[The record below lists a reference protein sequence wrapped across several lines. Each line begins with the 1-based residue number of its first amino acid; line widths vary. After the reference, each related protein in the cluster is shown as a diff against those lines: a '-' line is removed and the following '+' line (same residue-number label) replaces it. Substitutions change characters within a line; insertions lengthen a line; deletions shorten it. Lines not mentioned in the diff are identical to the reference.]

1 MLEEYR
7 KHVAERAAEGIV
19 AKPLDATQ
27 MAALVEL
34 LKNPP
39 AGEEEFLLD
48 LLINRVPPGVDEA
61 AYVKAGF
68 LAAIAKGEATSP
80 LVTPEKAIELLG
92 TMQGGYNIHPLID
105 ALDDAKLAPIAAKA
119 LSHTLLMFDNFYD
132 VEEKAKAGNAYAKQ
146 VMQSWADAEWFL
158 SRPQLADKI
167 TVTVFKV
174 TGETNTDDLSPAP
187 DAWSR
192 PDIPLH
198 ALAMLKN
205 AREGI
210 DPDQPGVVGPIKQIE
225 ALQQKAS
232 RWPTLVMSLV
242 PVHRVNPPPTRCCG
256 LWATI
261 FRTCRTNAAA
271 VWFSAA
277 KLRLSSSTPWK
288 MLARCRLKL
297 T

>member
-1 MLEEYR
+1 M
-7 KHVAERAAEGIV
+7 
-19 AKPLDATQ
+19 
-27 MAALVEL
+27 
-34 LKNPP
+34 
-39 AGEEEFLLD
+39 F
-48 LLINRVPPGVDEA
+48 PGVDEA

-68 LAAIAKGEATSP
+68 PPVAKGEAKSP
-80 LVTPEKAIELLG
+80 LLTPEKAIELLG

-132 VEEKAKAGNAYAKQ
+132 VEESQSRQRICEAGNA
-146 VMQSWADAEWFL
+146 VWADAEWFL
-158 SRPQLADKI
+158 NRPALAEKL

-210 DPDQPGVVGPIKQIE
+210 EPDQPGVVGPIKQIE
-225 ALQQKAS
+225 ALQQKGF
-232 RWPTLVMSLV
+232 RWRTSVTLWVRG
-242 PVHRVNPPPTRCCG
+242 HRVNPPRTPFCG
-256 LWATI
+256 LWAMI
-261 FRTCRTNAAA
+261 FHMCRTNAAVVCASA
-271 VWFSAA
+271 V
-277 KLRLSSSTPWK
+277 KLHQSSLTRWK
-288 MLARCRLKL
+288 MRVHCQSKSTSL